1 MVTLQGVVG
10 EPGPAGLPGT
20 PGERVSSLGIYKITR
35 IVCIVY
41 IDSFLT

>member
-20 PGERVSSLGIYKITR
+20 PGERVSSLGI
-35 IVCIVY
+35 
-41 IDSFLT
+41 D